1 MIPANKKVSFTD
13 VPQSLTNQ
21 IEQTLSKTKSESLE
35 SEKKQSTPDR
45 EVKAAE
51 KPAVTQVNSTA
62 ETKINEKPKENAE
75 SSVII
80 EENRSKAAVEKKKN
94 DRNGQ
99 INICIPPEIK
109 TEWKLL
115 FTKNNVNITQGIIF
129 AVEHLRNEIENGNAI
144 LTVGGVIRKN

>member
-13 VPQSLTNQ
+13 VPPNLSNQ
-21 IEQTLSKTKSESLE
+21 IEQTLSKTKNESLE
-35 SEKKQSTPDR
+35 SEKKQSTPDI

-51 KPAVTQVNSTA
+51 KSAVTQVNLSA
-62 ETKINEKPKENAE
+62 ETKVNEKPKENAE
-75 SSVII
+75 SSIII
-80 EENRSKAAVEKKKN
+80 EENRSKLALEKKKN

>member
-1 MIPANKKVSFTD
+1 MAVHQKHADGISAAGAENGRKISGT
-13 VPQSLTNQ
+13 
-21 IEQTLSKTKSESLE
+21 E
-35 SEKKQSTPDR
+35 
-45 EVKAAE
+45 AAE
-51 KPAVTQVNSTA
+51 KPAVIQVNSTA

-75 SSVII
+75 SSIVSAII
-80 EENRSKAAVEKKKN
+80 EENRSKPTLEKKKN

-144 LTVGGVIRKN
+144 LTVGIFVARK

>member
-13 VPQSLTNQ
+13 VPPSLTNQ

-35 SEKKQSTPDR
+35 SEKKQSTPDI

-51 KPAVTQVNSTA
+51 KPVVPQVNSTA
-62 ETKINEKPKENAE
+62 ETKVNEKPKENAE

-80 EENRSKAAVEKKKN
+80 EENRSKPALEKKKN

-144 LTVGGVIRKN
+144 LTVGGVIKKN